1 MYLGGWK
8 SRIDAM
14 SKPVMYSR
22 IPSTADN
29 FGPNTGR
36 RPAPSVTVRVAAVV
50 ILLRQAVLVQM
61 LLAA

>member
-1 MYLGGWK
+1 
-8 SRIDAM
+8 M